1 MEKIIDINMKKN
13 ITVISLLTCVMLIFS
28 ISANAQEIKNKIYNN
43 VNIGGGSLWAYP
55 YTATQ
60 SAPAFAA
67 VPKLTPAPQGYKP
80 FYISHYGR
88 HGSRWLISP
97 KDYGFAHDVFAAADK
112 AGILTPLGK
121 SVKLKIDS
129 MFVASTGRL
138 GELTQLGAKQHRGI
152 ADRMVANFPEV
163 FAGNVKVDARST
175 TIIRCILSM
184 MAECGEL
191 RAYNKN
197 ITITNDASEHDM
209 YYMNYDDKD
218 SEVSFAKFY
227 EDENRRGALEAFEA
241 NNIHPDRLI
250 SSLFTDTT
258 FITRCSVPYDK
269 KSYGPDGK
277 VIPSNQSV
285 HLFNKLCNLAQSMQD
300 LDFKI
305 SMKDIF
311 TKEELYNYYLNE
323 NAYWYCLRGYS
334 ELSGA
339 KMPYSQ
345 TYLLKNIIKGAD
357 SVIACNGRGATLRFG
372 HDSDVLPLSCLMG
385 INGGNY
391 KTGNLDSL
399 AYHWNIVDYI
409 PMAANIQFIFYRKT
423 AAGKT
428 VGTAKAKASAT
439 ANAPVYVK
447 ILINE
452 REAKLPMESKLWPY
466 YNWKDLRQ
474 YFTDILAKSPVK

>member
-1 MEKIIDINMKKN
+1 MKRNISVIHLFAFIMLVSSVSVGAQEVREKI
-13 ITVISLLTCVMLIFS
+13 FS
-28 ISANAQEIKNKIYNN
+28 N

-55 YTATQ
+55 YTATA
-60 SAPAFAA
+60 SAPATVA

-97 KDYGFAHDVFAAADK
+97 KDYGFAYDVFNAAEK
-112 AGILTPLGK
+112 AGVLTPLGA
-121 SVKLKIDS
+121 SVKLKVDS
-129 MFVASTGRL
+129 IYIASTGRL
-138 GELTQLGAKQHRGI
+138 GELTQLGAKQHREI
-152 ADRMVANFPEV
+152 ADRMIANFPEV
-163 FAGNVKVDARST
+163 FAGDVKVDARST
-175 TIIRCILSM
+175 VIIRCILSM

-191 RAYNKN
+191 KAYNKN
-197 ITITNDASEHDM
+197 ISITNDASEHDM

-218 SEVSFAKFY
+218 GALSFAKFY
-227 EDENRRGALEAFEA
+227 EDEGRKSALETFEA
-241 NNIHPDRLI
+241 NNTHPDRLM
-250 SSLFTDTT
+250 SALFTDTT

-277 VIPSNQSV
+277 VIISNQSV

-305 SMKDIF
+305 SMKDVF
-311 TKEELYNYYLNE
+311 TKEELYNYYLND
-323 NAYWYCLRGYS
+323 NAYWYCIRGFS

-372 HDSDVLPLSCLMG
+372 HDSDVLPLSCLIG

-391 KTGNLDSL
+391 QTGNLDSL

-409 PMAANIQFIFYRKT
+409 SMAANIQFIFYRKSAT
-423 AAGKT
+423 GKTNGKT
-428 VGTAKAKASAT
+428 VAKASACANKHANAV

-447 ILINE
+447 ILVNE
-452 REAKLPMESKLWPY
+452 REAKLPLESKMWPY
-466 YNWKDLRQ
+466 YDWKDLRQ
-474 YFTDILAKSPVK
+474 YFTDILVKSPVK